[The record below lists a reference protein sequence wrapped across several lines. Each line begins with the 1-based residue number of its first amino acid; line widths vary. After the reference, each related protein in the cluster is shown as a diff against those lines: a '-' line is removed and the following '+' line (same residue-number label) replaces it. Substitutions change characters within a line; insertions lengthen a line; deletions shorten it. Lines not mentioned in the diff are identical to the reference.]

1 MNTFINIVTTI
12 SLCILLTKKKVATT
26 RSVRF
31 FYIVYINDFAILDA
45 IADFND
51 YSYCIKWILL
61 LIPADTITIPAE
73 VIIIDPSKYY
83 Y

>member
-1 MNTFINIVTTI
+1 MYFINEKEGCNNKI
-12 SLCILLTKKKVATT
+12 SQI
-26 RSVRF
+26 

-61 LIPADTITIPAE
+61 LIPADTINIPAE

>member
-1 MNTFINIVTTI
+1 M
-12 SLCILLTKKKVATT
+12 
-26 RSVRF
+26 
-31 FYIVYINDFAILDA
+31 DA